1 MLSLGDFVDRNDENL
16 LSVYPGM
23 SRAAVERI
31 MGDYRTGTG
40 TNPYKRQQIAAGGGK
55 TYEVLFYLTRKPR
68 AGYRVNEGIMT
79 PVIFENDR
87 VTAIG
92 RYPLKKLRRAACQVR
107 GETSCP

>member
-1 MLSLGDFVDRNDENL
+1 MLSLGDFADHNDENL

-23 SRAAVERI
+23 SRTSVERM
-31 MGDYRTGTG
+31 MGSYRTGGG
-40 TNPYKRQQIAAGGGK
+40 TNPYKRQQIALAGGK

-68 AGYRVNEGIMT
+68 PGYRVSEGLMT

-92 RYPLKKLRRAACQVR
+92 RYPLKKLRRAACQAR
-107 GETSCP
+107 GDTSCP